1 MKALYVMISEFWKIL
16 VHKVK
21 ELEAILVNTKFSCPE
36 ATQGVSSKN
45 CKANVETTTQLTTKA
60 QVLGP
65 YGTAKEMNGWPW

>member
-1 MKALYVMISEFWKIL
+1 MLSGFWKFL

-21 ELEAILVNTKFSCPE
+21 ELEVILVNTKISGPE
-36 ATQGVSSKN
+36 AAPGISSKN
-45 CKANVETTTQLTTKA
+45 CKANVERTTQLTTKA